1 MKKLIAFDLDDT
13 LAIAKSPITDQMA
26 ETLVKLVDH
35 FHICIISGGKFEQFK
50 TQVIDRL
57 LIENEKLEKFHL
69 MPTCGTRYY
78 KYENDWHEVY
88 AENLSKDQKVK
99 IEKLL
104 REAAIE
110 LGYWVEKPYG
120 EIIEDRESQITL
132 SALGQQAPD
141 DEKYKWDPDGKKR
154 LEIIDL
160 IGDKLGDLEARIGGT
175 TSIDVTLP
183 GIDKAYG
190 MKKLMEH
197 LNIKKEDILFFGDKL
212 TPGGNDYPVKMLGI
226 DSLEVSNWQDTVL
239 ALNAILKVL

>member
-26 ETLVKLVDH
+26 ETLVKLVDY

-50 TQVIDRL
+50 IQVIDRL
-57 LIENEKLEKFHL
+57 LIDKKKLKKFHL

-88 AENLSKDQKVK
+88 AENLTKEQKVK

-132 SALGQQAPD
+132 SALGQEAPA

-239 ALNAILKVL
+239 ALNSILSIL